1 MDTVTESKLAIKIAQ
16 MGGLGIIH
24 KNMSY
29 ENQENEIMRVKRFES
44 GMVVN
49 PVTINPENSLNEAL
63 IIKEKFNIS
72 GIPVVKQEKKNLS
85 VFLLTEI

>member
-24 KNMSY
+24 KNMNY
-29 ENQENEIMRVKRFES
+29 DDQANEVMRVKRFES

-49 PVTINPENSLNEAL
+49 PVTINPENSLNEV
-63 IIKEKFNIS
+63 FNN
-72 GIPVVKQEKKNLS
+72 KR
-85 VFLLTEI
+85 EI